1 MTIPSTP
8 ANDPDSSARA
18 GRIDKARQDY
28 VYDFSNAGILFAEKV
43 PKGTNNDL
51 SPRYVLQVAEIAA
64 RIEANKL
71 AGGAQQKRDAI
82 KQSVES
88 ARGKTDGSTTVDGRP
103 IGIEEYAEAIS
114 LLPEPLGLSVYD
126 EDWAFGWQR
135 VAGENAHMLQQVRR
149 LPDHFP
155 VTEAHFEQALG
166 TRAEGDS
173 LEEAMA
179 NGRVFLTDYAKLDGM
194 PQNTSGGVQHF
205 MYAPLGLFAVEK
217 TGARRLMPVAI
228 QCAQTPSAAAPIF
241 TPIDGRLWTLAKQ
254 CLQVADMTVHGQI
267 YHFGYCHILLEALI
281 LSSHRNLADNHPLLV
296 LLLPHFE
303 FTLGANNVAKGMLLP
318 RGGYIDRLLG
328 GSLDAGNTVMKDA
341 TRAVEWRD
349 LIPVGEF
356 EAMGT
361 ADATVLP
368 SFPWRDDGLLSWPIV
383 LEFVRGYVDLYY
395 ESDASVADDS
405 ELRAWLTEIGADDGA
420 RLSRF
425 VDPAEVVT
433 RDVLATLMAGVIY
446 RATVY
451 HAAINYAGYD
461 WQLYAPNKSGSGY
474 ALAPTRSTVDSD
486 DSLRAMLPSTDLVY
500 VISKLLL
507 QQRELKLT
515 RMMHYSRGA
524 FSDPRVKPLLDK
536 AQADLKEVDATI
548 ATRNLSRPL
557 VYGYA
562 APANVPNSIMV

>member
-1 MTIPSTP
+1 MKIPSTP

-18 GRIDKARQDY
+18 GRLEEARQDY
-28 VYDFSNAGILFAEKV
+28 LYDFSNAEILFAQEV
-43 PKGTNNDL
+43 PKGAGNEL
-51 SPRYVLQVAEIAA
+51 GAKYILEAGEISA

-71 AGGAQQKRDAI
+71 AGRVQQTKAAVE
-82 KQSVES
+82 QGVES
-88 ARGKTDGSTTVDGRP
+88 ERGKTDGATTVDGRP
-103 IGIEEYAEAIS
+103 NSIDEYADAIS
-114 LLPEPLGLSVYD
+114 LLPTPLGLSVYD

-135 VAGENAHMLQQVRR
+135 VAGENAHMLQQLRR
-149 LPDHFP
+149 LPAHFP
-155 VTEAHFEQALG
+155 VTEEHFKQALG

-179 NGRVFLTDYAKLDGM
+179 NGRIFLTDYAKLDGM

-228 QCAQTPSAAAPIF
+228 QCAQTPSASAPIF
-241 TPIDGRLWTLAKQ
+241 TPTDGRLWTLAKQ
-254 CLQVADMTVHGQI
+254 CLHVADMTVHGQI

-281 LSSHRNLADNHPLLV
+281 LSSHRTLADNHPLLV
-296 LLLPHFE
+296 LMLPHFE
-303 FTLGANNVAKGMLLP
+303 FTLGANNVAKGMLVS

-328 GSLDAGNTVMKDA
+328 GSLDAGNTLMKDA
-341 TRAVEWRD
+341 TRAVKWRD
-349 LIPVGEF
+349 LVPGAEF

-361 ADATVLP
+361 ADATTLP

-383 LEFVRGYVDLYY
+383 LEFVRSYVNLYY
-395 ESDASVADDS
+395 ESDASVADDT

-420 RLSRF
+420 RLDQF

-433 RDVLATLMAGVIY
+433 RDALVTLMAGVVY

-474 ALAPTRSTVDSD
+474 ALAPTRGTVDSD

-507 QQRELKLT
+507 QQRDLKLT
-515 RMMHYSRGA
+515 RMMQYSRGT
-524 FSDPRVKPLLDK
+524 FSDARIKPLLDK
-536 AQADLKEVDATI
+536 AQSDLKAVDATI
-548 ATRNLSRPL
+548 TTRNLSRPL

-562 APANVPNSIMV
+562 SPANVPNSIMV